1 MIQTYIYE
9 WAWVFGYAVAILA
22 FLPGWILDRVL
33 GDPSTGHPIILFGR
47 MIAWGEKRLNK
58 GSFRFLK
65 GMLYNLAL
73 MLLAF
78 ILPVGLL
85 YLHYNI
91 AGTPWGAIGLYVHF
105 SWFGVFYMLS
115 GTTLEREVRMVFE
128 AVESSLEAGRKQV
141 ARIVGRDTGSLNE
154 QEVRTAALE
163 TLSENLSDGVV
174 APMFWFLLLGL
185 PGIVFYKMVNTQDSM
200 IGYLNERYRA
210 YGCFSAKVDDML
222 NYIPARLTAL
232 LMLAV
237 TGRWDLLGFVRR
249 YGRAHASPNSG
260 YPEAA
265 LAGILD
271 CRFGGPH
278 DYFGQEVHKPYIGE
292 NERLLQS
299 SDMQRA
305 IRINRRVELCM
316 GITVLLLSPW
326 TWLLMLFA
334 LVG

>member
-1 MIQTYIYE
+1 MWQTYINE
-9 WAWVFGYAVAILA
+9 WGWVFGYVIAIIA

-33 GDPSTGHPIILFGR
+33 GDPSTGHPIILFGS

-65 GMLYNLAL
+65 GLLYNLAL

-91 AGTPWGAIGLYVHF
+91 TGTLWGAIGLYVHF

-128 AVESSLEAGRKQV
+128 AVDQSLDAGRKQV
-141 ARIVGRDTGSLNE
+141 ARIVGRDTGSLSE

-185 PGIVFYKMVNTQDSM
+185 PGIVLYKMVNTQDSM

-237 TGRWDLLGFVRR
+237 TWRWDLLGFVRR

-260 YPEAA
+260 YPESA
-265 LAGILD
+265 LAGILN

-278 DYFGQEVHKPYIGE
+278 DYFGQEVYKPYIGE
-292 NERLLQS
+292 TDRPLQS
-299 SDMQRA
+299 LDMQHA
-305 IRINRRVELCM
+305 IRINRRVELSM
-316 GITVLLLSPW
+316 GILVLLLSPW
-326 TWLLMLFA
+326 TWILILVALM
-334 LVG
+334 G

>member
-22 FLPGWILDRVL
+22 FLPGWVLDRVL
-33 GDPSTGHPIILFGR
+33 GDPNTAHPIILFGR
-47 MIAWGEKRLNK
+47 MIAWGEKRLNR
-58 GSFRFLK
+58 GSYRFLK
-65 GMLYNLAL
+65 GMLYNFNL

-78 ILPVGLL
+78 ALPAGLL
-85 YLHYNI
+85 YL
-91 AGTPWGAIGLYVHF
+91 ALVLTGDLWAALGLYVWL
-105 SWFGVFYMLS
+105 SALGVFYMLS
-115 GTTLEREVRMVFE
+115 GATLEREVRMVFE

-141 ARIVGRDTGSLNE
+141 ARIVGRDTASLNE

-163 TLSENLSDGVV
+163 TLSENLSDGVI

-185 PGIVFYKMVNTQDSM
+185 PGIVFYKVVNTQDSM

-278 DYFGQEVHKPYIGE
+278 DYFGQEVYKPYIGE

-299 SDMQRA
+299 PDMQRA
-305 IRINRRVELCM
+305 IQINRRVELCM
-316 GITVLLLSPW
+316 GLLVLLFSPW
-326 TWLLMLFA
+326 TWLLILVA